1 MSTQEKIIK
10 KIKKIELNLKKI
22 KNLGTIDVL
31 ILNQNEQK
39 RAALERFLYLICD
52 SIISL
57 LEMIIALKNYQ
68 TATNYAENAYILHEN
83 KEISNEQLELLL
95 NIIGFR
101 KVLSHDYE
109 KLNLSI
115 LVNIVTKE
123 INEIENLLQFFESKI

>member
-39 RAALERFLYLICD
+39 RAALERFLYLICN

-57 LEMIIALKNYQ
+57 LEMMITLKNYQ